1 MADRAQLN
9 GVIGAYYQ
17 HVSTT
22 PRDRCR
28 RDVLTPRKP
37 ASPRRTR
44 QVVILN
50 RECALIALRAITP
63 PEPLACICVHNHPS
77 NMETIQPL
85 RPDRRCGCARAR
97 TVGA

>member
-1 MADRAQLN
+1 MADRAQLD

-37 ASPRRTR
+37 ASPQWRR

-50 RECALIALRAITP
+50 RECALIDLRAINP
-63 PEPLACICVHNHPS
+63 SEPLACICVHHYPS
-77 NMETIQPL
+77 NMATIQPL
-85 RPDRRCGCARAR
+85 
-97 TVGA
+97 